1 MELMDYLTTR
11 RSIRRYQDRLIP
23 KETMEELI
31 HIATLAPTGSGEQP
45 WGFLVLDKKEEI
57 DALSETIK
65 AWLK

>member
-1 MELMDYLTTR
+1 MELMEYLTTR

-45 WGFLVLDKKEEI
+45 WGFLCWTRKRRLT
-57 DALSETIK
+57 L
-65 AWLK
+65 